1 MRTLLPWVAA
11 AVAGLAVLA
20 AAHAADAPT
29 IRGRVL
35 DADGKPV
42 ADVDDAPY

>member
-20 AAHAADAPT
+20 AA
-29 IRGRVL
+29 GGVL
-35 DADGKPV
+35 WLLPG
-42 ADVDDAPY
+42 